1 MEAGINYLIEHYS
14 AMIAGQ
20 ILFQPFTLTILVGIL
35 IIFILLSASA
45 LISGSEV
52 AYFALGPSG
61 KEEIEFKNGRMPRAA
76 KELINHPD
84 RLLATILIANN
95 FVNVGIVILSTWVT
109 NEIVDFSASP
119 TLGFV
124 IQTVLITFFIL
135 LIGEIIPKVYASR
148 YSVRFALF
156 MSVPLKT
163 LELILRP
170 FSRILISTTSIVQK
184 RIKDPKTNISMD
196 ELSHALEL
204 TGEELVDYEKI
215 LKGSVKFGNIDFKEI
230 MKSRVDIVALD
241 IRTRFKDLINTLL
254 NSGYSRIPIFIDD
267 LDNIKGILFIKDL
280 LPHFHKSDTFRWQSL
295 IRPPH
300 FVPVNKKIN
309 DLLEEVQKNK
319 MHLAIVVDEYGGKS
333 GLVTME
339 DILEEIVGAIGDES
353 DEDDKIFT
361 RLNKQNY
368 IFEAKVLLNDF
379 NKILELEDDLF
390 DSVKGEAETLAG
402 LILELKGEMPE
413 KDEVVEFN
421 GFTFKVL
428 EVDRRRIS
436 QVKVSLPD

>member
-61 KEEIEFKNGRMPRAA
+61 REEIEFKNGRMPRDA
-76 KELINHPD
+76 KELINHSD

-204 TGEELVDYEKI
+204 TGEELVDDEKI
-215 LKGSVKFGNIDFKEI
+215 LKGIVKFGNIDVKEI

-309 DLLEEVQKNK
+309 DLLEEFQKNK
-319 MHLAIVVDEYGGKS
+319 MHLAIVVDEYGGTS

-339 DILEEIVGAIGDES
+339 DILEEIVGEIGDES
-353 DEDDKIFT
+353 DEDEKIFT